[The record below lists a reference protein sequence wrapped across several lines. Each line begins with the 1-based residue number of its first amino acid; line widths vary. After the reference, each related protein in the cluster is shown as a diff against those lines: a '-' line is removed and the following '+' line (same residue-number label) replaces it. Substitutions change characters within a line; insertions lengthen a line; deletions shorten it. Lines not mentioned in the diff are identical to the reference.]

1 MSLLNITRIL
11 EARGEFYQRVLGA
24 VLTKA
29 VEVYGESSA
38 TPNHAERLVWAKDV
52 IAEGNYRRRAEE
64 IYRLALTIP
73 SVIADADALT
83 DEAILAGVESFIPQV
98 IGV

>member
-1 MSLLNITRIL
+1 MSLLNVTKIL
-11 EARGEFYQRVLGA
+11 EARGTFYQRVLGG

-29 VEVYGESSA
+29 VEIYGEAGSV
-38 TPNHAERLVWAKDV
+38 PNHAERLVWAKSV
-52 IAEGNYRRRAEE
+52 IQDGNYRAKCDE

-83 DEAILAGVESFIPQV
+83 DEDILSGIESFLPQV
-98 IGV
+98 V

>member
-1 MSLLNITRIL
+1 MSLVNVTRIL

-29 VEVYGESSA
+29 VEIYGESPE
-38 TPNHAERLVWAKDV
+38 TPQHAERLVWAKDV
-52 IAEGNYRRRAEE
+52 IAEGNYRAKADE

-83 DEAILAGVESFIPQV
+83 DEDILGGVESFLPQV
-98 IGV
+98 V